1 MERYFRDKKCA
12 IIISLFCM
20 ILWGSAIPLI
30 KCTYSVMHIAPENI
44 GAKILVAGIRFCIA
58 GILGL
63 GYFALL
69 DHEKSN
75 VKLSWKYVLIL
86 SLIQTSIQYLFYYLG
101 LANTMGVKASII
113 QASNAFFIVII
124 SAMVLKDDK
133 ITPRRMMS
141 LVIGTAGII
150 IANLKPGSEMSFH
163 MNGEGF
169 ILAATIFNATATV
182 YVRKYGKN
190 QNAALVSGLQ
200 FFMGS
205 IPLIIIGMVCCKELP
220 VFTVQAVLML
230 VYGGFISA
238 TAFTLWSILLK
249 YQNSGEFGV
258 YKLFIPVFGSVFS
271 LLVLKESFTPNLL
284 VGMVLVLLGSL
295 ILNKKTNCKMK
306 LN

>member
-1 MERYFRDKKCA
+1 MERYFKDKRFS

-30 KCTYSVMHIAPENI
+30 KCTYSELCIAPENI
-44 GAKILVAGIRFCIA
+44 GAKIMVAGIRFCIA

-69 DHEKSN
+69 NHEKPDVKN
-75 VKLSWKYVLIL
+75 VSWKYVVIL

-124 SAMVLKDDK
+124 SAIVLKNDK

-141 LVIGTAGII
+141 LLIGTAGII
-150 IANLKPGSEMSFH
+150 VANLKPGSELSFH
-163 MNGEGF
+163 ITGEGF
-169 ILAATIFNATATV
+169 ILAATIFNAMATV

-190 QNAALVSGLQ
+190 QNAVLVSGLQ

-205 IPLIIIGMVCCKELP
+205 IPLIIIGMLCCKEYP
-220 VFTVQAVLML
+220 VYSVQGVLML

-238 TAFTLWSILLK
+238 TAFTLWSMVLK

-258 YKLFIPVFGSVFS
+258 YKLFIPVFGSIFS
-271 LLVLKESFTPNLL
+271 VLFLKESFTLNLL
-284 VGMVLVLLGSL
+284 VGMVFVLLGSL
-295 ILNKKTNCKMK
+295 ILNKKNKK
-306 LN
+306 A